1 MKCVYRVFTSV
12 PALVVAAGLSTMVGG
27 VILASADPALA
38 QSSNISVRGN
48 SRIESDAVRA
58 YFATQPGERLDNA
71 KIDDAI
77 KNLYATGLFQDVSVS
92 RAGGGLVVTVV
103 ENSMINRVA
112 FEGNRKIKDAVLE
125 SEVQSKSRGPFNRSL
140 IQGDVQRILELYRRS
155 GRTSATVEPQVIS
168 RPNGR
173 VDLVFVI
180 NEDRKSKIAEIE
192 FTGNNAFSDGRLRDE
207 MTTTQTNFMSWLKT
221 SDVYDPDRL
230 NADLELVRRFYLRH
244 GYADFR
250 VASSDVVYDEA
261 ANSYRIQVAVEEGP
275 VYRYSSVDVES
286 NVSDV
291 DPSVLR
297 SKIKGKAG
305 DIYSAD
311 EIEKTVEAMSVE
323 LATNG
328 YAFAQVRPRGS
339 RDYEN
344 HTVGVTYSVEEGSR
358 VYVERINI
366 RGNSRTRDYVVRREF
381 DLAEGDAYNQ
391 ALVNRAERRLNRLGF
406 FKSVRVTSEPGSS
419 PDRVVVNV
427 NVEDQPTGEFS
438 VSGGYSTADGFI
450 AEVSVAEKNFLGRG
464 YYVKV
469 GASMGENSEGYDLS
483 FTDPYFLG
491 RRISA
496 GFDLY
501 MKNRD
506 ETSYSA
512 YELNTIGG
520 GLRLGLPI
528 TDSLTAGLNYQLYSR
543 EIEIRDGLKD
553 GCYRDGSGAPAG
565 TCIGGITDELDPRE
579 VSVALKQAEGET
591 LTSLMG
597 YSLVW
602 NSLDSNLNPTNGI
615 RAEFRQDVAGLG
627 GDSQFVRTTV
637 DARYYHQLPGEMVGM
652 LRGQAGHVV
661 GFGDDDLPILDHFF
675 KGPDLVR
682 GFKTSGIGA
691 RDRETEDALGGT
703 VYAGASAEVLF
714 PLFGIPKDFGLKGAV
729 FADAGT
735 LLNYDGCEG
744 TCGFS
749 NVDALDI
756 VGDDGDIRSSVGV
769 SLLWQ
774 SPLGPLRF
782 DYAWVLTKDDADEE
796 QAFRFSGG
804 GRF

>member
-1 MKCVYRVFTSV
+1 VSSTS
-12 PALVVAAGLSTMVGG
+12 AQ
-27 VILASADPALA
+27 A
-38 QSSNISVRGN
+38 QSANITVRGN

-58 YFATQPGERLDNA
+58 YFATQPGERLDTV
-71 KIDDAI
+71 KIDEAV
-77 KNLYATGLFQDVSVS
+77 KGLYATGLFQDVQVS

-112 FEGNRKIKDAVLE
+112 FEGNRKIKDATLE
-125 SEVQSKSRGPFNRSL
+125 AEVQSKSRGPFNTSL
-140 IQGDVQRILELYRRS
+140 VQGDVQRILELYRRA
-155 GRTSATVEPQVIS
+155 GRTEATVEPQVIS

-173 VDLVFVI
+173 VDLVFVV
-180 NEDRKSKIAEIE
+180 NESKKSKIAEIE
-192 FTGNNAFSDGRLRDE
+192 FSGNTVYSDSRLRDE
-207 MTTTQTNFMSWLKT
+207 MTTTQSNFMSWLKS

-230 NADLELVRRFYLRH
+230 NADLELVRRFYLRN

-250 VASSDVVYDEA
+250 VASQNVTFDEA

-275 VYRYSSVDVES
+275 VYRYAAVDVES
-286 NVSDV
+286 NVADV
-291 DPSVLR
+291 DPAVLR
-297 SKIKGKAG
+297 SKIKGTAG
-305 DIYSAD
+305 EIYSAD
-311 EIEKTVEAMSVE
+311 EIEKTVEAMSIE

-339 RDYEN
+339 RDYQN
-344 HTVGVTYSVEEGSR
+344 HTVAVTYSVEEGSR
-358 VYVERINI
+358 VYVERINV
-366 RGNSRTRDYVVRREF
+366 RGNARTRDYVVRREF
-381 DLAEGDAYNQ
+381 DLSEGDAYNQ
-391 ALVNRAERRLNRLGF
+391 ALINRAERRLNRLGF
-406 FKSVRVTSEPGSS
+406 FKAVKITSEPGSS
-419 PDRVVVNV
+419 PDRVIVNV
-427 NVEDQPTGEFS
+427 NVEDQSTGEFS

-469 GASMGENSEGYDLS
+469 GASLGENSNGYDFS

-496 GFDLY
+496 GFDAY
-501 MKNRD
+501 IKNRD
-506 ETSYSA
+506 KTSYAS
-512 YELNTIGG
+512 YELKTVGG

-528 TDSLTAGLNYQLYSR
+528 TDNFTAGVNYQIYQR
-543 EIEIRDGLKD
+543 EIDIDPELKD
-553 GCYRDGSGAPAG
+553 GCYRDSNGLLAG
-565 TCIGGITDELDPRE
+565 TCLDGVTGELDPRE
-579 VSVALKQAEGET
+579 VSVALQQAEGKT
-591 LTSLMG
+591 LTSLAG

-602 NSLDSNLNPTNGI
+602 NSLDSNLNPKDGI
-615 RAEFRQDVAGLG
+615 RAEFRQDFAGLG
-627 GDSQFVRTTV
+627 GDSEFIRTTL
-637 DARYYHQLPGEMVGM
+637 DARYYHELPGEMVGM
-652 LRGQAGHVV
+652 IRGQAGHIY
-661 GFGDDDLPILDHFF
+661 GWGDEDLNILDHFF

-691 RDRETEDALGGT
+691 RDEETGDALGGT
-703 VYAGASAEVLF
+703 VYAGATAEVLF
-714 PLFGIPKDFGLKGAV
+714 PLWGIPKDFGLRGAV

-735 LLNYDGCEG
+735 LLDYKGCD
-744 TCGFS
+744 TACGFG
-749 NVDALDI
+749 DGRDLDV

-782 DYAWVLTKDDADEE
+782 DYAWALTKDDADEE

>member
-1 MKCVYRVFTSV
+1 MKFVFGV
-12 PALVVAAGLSTMVGG
+12 FNKRAPALVVAGLMSTLMGG
-27 VILASADPALA
+27 TILTSVTPVLA
-38 QSSNISVRGN
+38 QSAANITVRGN
-48 SRIESDAVRA
+48 TRVESDAIRA
-58 YFATQPGERLDNA
+58 HFATQPGERLDSE
-71 KIDDAI
+71 KIDDAV

-92 RAGGGLVVTVV
+92 RAGNGLVVTVV
-103 ENSMINRVA
+103 ENSLINSVA
-112 FEGNRKIKDAVLE
+112 FEGNKKIKDATLE
-125 SEVQSKSRGPFNRSL
+125 AEVQSKSRGPFSQSV

-155 GRTSATVEPQVIS
+155 GRTGASVEPQVIS

-180 NEDRKSKIAEIE
+180 NEDKKSKIAEIE
-192 FTGNNAFSDGRLRDE
+192 FTGNSVYSDSRLRDE
-207 MTTTQTNFMSWLKT
+207 MTTTQSNFLSWLKT

-230 NADLELVRRFYLRH
+230 SADLELVRRFYLRN

-250 VASSDVVYDEA
+250 VVSSNVAYDQA
-261 ANSYRIQVAVEEGP
+261 ANSYRIDVAVEEGP
-275 VYRYSSVDVES
+275 IYHYGAVDVES
-286 NVSDV
+286 NVPDV
-291 DPSVLR
+291 KAESLR
-297 SKIKGKAG
+297 AKIKGHTG
-305 DIYSAD
+305 EVYSAD
-311 EIEKTVEAMSVE
+311 EIEKTVEQMSVE

-339 RDYEN
+339 RDYQN
-344 HTVGVTYSVEEGSR
+344 HTVAVTYSVEEGSR
-358 VYVERINI
+358 VYVERINV
-366 RGNSRTRDYVVRREF
+366 RGNARTRDYVVRREF
-381 DLAEGDAYNQ
+381 DIAEGDAYNQ
-391 ALVNRAERRLNRLGF
+391 ALINRAERRLNRLGF
-406 FKSVRVTSEPGSS
+406 FKGVKVTSEPGSA
-419 PDRVVVNV
+419 PDRVIVNV
-427 NVEDQPTGEFS
+427 DVDDQPTGEFS
-438 VSGGYSTADGFI
+438 VSGGYSSADGFI

-469 GASMGENSEGYDLS
+469 GASLGENSEGYDLS
-483 FTDPYFLG
+483 FTNPYFLG

-501 MKNRD
+501 VKNRD
-506 ETSYSA
+506 ETSYSS

-528 TDSLTAGLNYQLYSR
+528 TDNLTAGLNYQIYQR
-543 EIEIRDGLKD
+543 EINIRDELTD
-553 GCYRDGSGAPAG
+553 GCFEDTNGVNVNCNFDGSNPS
-565 TCIGGITDELDPRE
+565 E

-591 LTSLMG
+591 LTSLAG

-602 NSLDSNLNPTNGI
+602 NSLDSSNNPTDGI
-615 RAEFRQDVAGLG
+615 RAEFRQDFAGLG
-627 GDSQFVRTTV
+627 GDSEFIRTTL
-637 DARYYHQLPGEMVGM
+637 DARYYHELPGELVGM
-652 LRGQAGHVV
+652 LRGQAGHVM
-661 GFGDDDLPILDHFF
+661 GFGDDDLAILDHFF

-682 GFKTSGIGA
+682 GFKTSGFGA
-691 RDRETEDALGGT
+691 RDAITDDALGGT
-703 VYAGASAEVLF
+703 VYAGGSAEVVF
-714 PLFGIPKDFGLKGAV
+714 PIFGIPKDIGIKGAV

-735 LLNYDGCEG
+735 LLNYEGCTG
-744 TCGFS
+744 NCGF
-749 NVDALDI
+749 NGQDLDI

>member
-1 MKCVYRVFTSV
+1 MKCVYRVFARSA
-12 PALVVAAGLSTMVGG
+12 PALVVAGGLTAVTAGS
-27 VILASADPALA
+27 ILAYVTPAQA
-38 QSSNISVRGN
+38 QTSSITVRGN
-48 SRIESDAVRA
+48 SRVEADAVRA

-77 KNLYATGLFQDVSVS
+77 RNLYATGLFQDVQVS
-92 RAGGGLVVTVV
+92 RGGGGLVVTVV
-103 ENSMINRVA
+103 ENSLINRVA
-112 FEGNRKIKDAVLE
+112 FEGNRKIKDATLE
-125 SEVQSKSRGPFNRSL
+125 AEVQSKTRGPFNRSL
-140 IQGDVQRILELYRRS
+140 IQADVQRILELYRRA

-173 VDLVFVI
+173 VDLVFLI

-192 FTGNNAFSDGRLRDE
+192 FTGNQVYSDSRLRDE
-207 MTTTQTNFMSWLKT
+207 MTTTQSNFLSWLKT

-230 NADLELVRRFYLRH
+230 NADLELVRRFYLRN

-250 VASSDVVYDEA
+250 VLSSDVTYDDA

-275 VYRYSSVDVES
+275 VYRYGAVEVES
-286 NVSDV
+286 AVPDI
-291 DPSVLR
+291 DIADLR
-297 SKIKGKAG
+297 AKVKGGTG

-311 EIEKTVEAMSVE
+311 EIEKTVEAMSIE
-323 LATNG
+323 LATSG

-339 RDYEN
+339 RDYQN
-344 HTVGVTYSVEEGSR
+344 HTVDVTYSVEEGSR

-391 ALVNRAERRLNRLGF
+391 ALINRAERRLNRLGF
-406 FKSVRVTSEPGSS
+406 FKGVRITSEPGTS
-419 PDRVVVNV
+419 PDRVIVNV
-427 NVEDQPTGEFS
+427 DVEDQPTGEFS

-469 GASMGENSEGYDLS
+469 GASLGENSEGYEFS

-496 GFDLY
+496 GFDAY

-506 ETSYSA
+506 ETNYAA

-528 TDSLTAGLNYQLYSR
+528 TDSFTAGVNYQIYQR
-543 EIEIRDGLKD
+543 EIDIRAGLRD
-553 GCYRDGSGAPAG
+553 GCYRDQDGELAG
-565 TCIGGITDELDPRE
+565 TCVEGIEGFDDRE
-579 VSVALKQAEGET
+579 VSVALKQAEGTT
-591 LTSLMG
+591 LTSLAG

-602 NSLDSNLNPTNGI
+602 NSLDSNLNPKNGI

-627 GDSQFVRTTV
+627 GDSEFLRTTF
-637 DARYYHQLPGEMVGM
+637 DGRYYRELPAEMTGL
-652 LRGQAGHVV
+652 LRLQAGHIV
-661 GFGDDDLPILDHFF
+661 GLGDDDLPILDHFF
-675 KGPDLVR
+675 RGADLVR

-691 RDRETEDALGGT
+691 RDDLTGDALGGT
-703 VYAGASAEVLF
+703 VYVGGTAEVLF
-714 PLFGIPKDFGLKGAV
+714 PLWGIPKDFGLRGAV

-735 LLNYDGCEG
+735 LMNYDGCTG
-744 TCGFS
+744 TCGFVGS
-749 NVDALDI
+749 EGLDV

-782 DYAWVLTKDDADEE
+782 DYAWALTKDDADEE